1 MPRRYSEEEAQ
12 RIFAL
17 VADRQRMTSG
27 ADGLSL
33 SELEEAAQA
42 AGLDPGLVAIAA
54 AELDSAPQAE
64 KTLLGTPIE
73 VVRSRVFDGPVDDD
87 AWASMVTAARREF
100 GQPGMAGQIGRLREW
115 TVISGGTKNGITTRL
130 TLEPA
135 GDGSRVTL
143 SRSIRDT
150 VFGFTI
156 AAAVQGAMALLFLTL
171 WLAGADPELW
181 VPAVIMAGMGVMFG
195 AGAQV
200 GTRVWRRR
208 EARRFESLLDRLD
221 LIARDATPGPF
232 VRATREATAP
242 RLDPVHLDIEEDEA
256 ERASAHQTR
265 TRS

>member
-27 ADGLSL
+27 AEGLSL

-73 VVRSRVFDGPVDDD
+73 VIRSRVFDGTLDDD
-87 AWASMVTAARREF
+87 AWASMVAACRREF

-130 TLEPA
+130 TVEPT
-135 GDGSRVTL
+135 GDGTRVTL

-150 VFGFTI
+150 VFGFTL
-156 AAAVQGAMALLFLTL
+156 AATIQWVMATLFFTL
-171 WLAGADPELW
+171 WMAGVDPEMW
-181 VPAVIMAGMGVMFG
+181 IASMVMAGMGTLFG
-195 AGAQV
+195 VGAQI
-200 GTRVWRRR
+200 GSRVWRRR
-208 EARRFESLLDRLD
+208 EARRFESLLDRLE
-221 LIARDATPGPF
+221 LVARDTAPQPSSRT
-232 VRATREATAP
+232 VRAEP
-242 RLDPVHLDIEEDEA
+242 RIDPGLLDTDDEA
-256 ERASAHQTR
+256 DERSPDPRTR
-265 TRS
+265 TRA